1 MEPPMRRN
9 EGVNM
14 DRQRLHLDF
23 THSTVKIKERQASLS
38 PIRLVTTKHGSDDSK
53 QDSVLDLNFEHL
65 KQRRWGREED
75 KEVFALLN
83 KLLNKHD
90 LALEG
95 FLEKTD
101 MHKTRVILSEI

>member
-1 MEPPMRRN
+1 MRRN
-9 EGVNM
+9 EDGVM
-14 DRQRLHLDF
+14 GRQRPHLDF
-23 THSTVKIKERQASLS
+23 THASVKIKERQASLS
-38 PIRLVTTKHGSDDSK
+38 PIRLVTTKQGSDDVK
-53 QDSVLDLNFEHL
+53 HDSVLDLNFEHL

-75 KEVFALLN
+75 KEVFSLLN

-90 LALEG
+90 LSLEG